1 MSEVAYKLEMFDAIV
16 DVAKKNAKTEGKK
29 ELMKTITNVKPQEQ
43 RNIADA
49 TPKKEL
55 TYQEALKKGQAQL
68 L

>member
-1 MSEVAYKLEMFDAIV
+1 
-16 DVAKKNAKTEGKK
+16 
-29 ELMKTITNVKPQEQ
+29 MKTITNVKPQEQ